1 MSEKVQIASVVA
13 VGLVI
18 VVCVVVAVLKDEL
31 RSGNIKVN
39 REGVE
44 GSVGPHGP
52 AEEPVT
58 SLLPNCRQMTPAD
71 ACQITINDAKCAGR
85 NAIGI
90 S

>member
-1 MSEKVQIASVVA
+1 MSENVQLAFVIA

-44 GSVGPHGP
+44 GSVGPMARRKSRSP
-52 AEEPVT
+52 ACSQLSPDD
-58 SLLPNCRQMTPAD
+58 P
-71 ACQITINDAKCAGR
+71 G
-85 NAIGI
+85 
-90 S
+90 